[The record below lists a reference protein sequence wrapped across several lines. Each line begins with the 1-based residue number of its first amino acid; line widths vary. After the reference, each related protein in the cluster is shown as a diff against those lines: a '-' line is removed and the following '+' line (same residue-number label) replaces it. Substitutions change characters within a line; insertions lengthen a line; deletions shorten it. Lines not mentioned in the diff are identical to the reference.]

1 MSTRYPRLNVV
12 LEPALY
18 RAILKLARK
27 EKVSLSLKARD
38 LIREALEY
46 CEDSYW
52 LSQIGARE
60 KSFTRNKAFTHKQ
73 VWGN

>member
-12 LEPALY
+12 LEPSLY

-27 EKVSLSLKARD
+27 EGVSLSLKARD

-46 CEDSYW
+46 CEDIHWTNQAKTREKTFNRKKALSH
-52 LSQIGARE
+52 SQI
-60 KSFTRNKAFTHKQ
+60 
-73 VWGN
+73 WGS